1 MIYTESRYSV
11 YFIDKNKQNVLII
24 CSTSSTIKLG
34 YDTVSRLV
42 NNSARR
48 HYSSV
53 KVLFVVQY

>member
-1 MIYTESRYSV
+1 MMYTESRYSV

-34 YDTVSRLV
+34 NDTVSRLV

-48 HYSSV
+48 HYSLV

>member
-42 NNSARR
+42 NNSAKR